1 MRHSSCVS
9 AGRLPIRKGWFLPS
23 KSPVRVKA
31 ASMPIAS
38 FAPAARHEQHSRD
51 QVCAWWG
58 LPSTCNTERFP
69 LPHLSS
75 NLPPKLRHQQQ
86 DNQKTYIPKLFLFCF
101 VLFCFMK
108 PMTFYVATLIFHSSL
123 VRRVLIAKSCF
134 STVTSTVLAD

>member
-1 MRHSSCVS
+1 MRHSICIS
-9 AGRLPIRKGWFLPS
+9 AERLPVRKGWFLPS

-38 FAPAARHEQHSRD
+38 FAPAAQHEQHSRD

-86 DNQKTYIPKLFLFCF
+86 DNQKIYIPKLFLFCF
-101 VLFCFMK
+101 VLFYETYDFLCSNTNFSFQPSQKSFDSKIMF
-108 PMTFYVATLIFHSSL
+108 FYSHLNS
-123 VRRVLIAKSCF
+123 F
-134 STVTSTVLAD
+134 S